1 MKAGVTMSLRDVF
14 LRLRALVA
22 PRRVERELEEELAF
36 HIERETQRHIAAG
49 LSPLDARARALARFG
64 SVPLAAD
71 QCRDAR
77 GTALVDDLARDILY
91 AFRTFRRAPLAA
103 VTIVATVGLGLGL
116 ISVVFTV
123 YNTVFLRADA
133 VRSPG
138 ELFAVERRT
147 GPGAEASLPF
157 TWPEYDAMRRETGV
171 FTDAFAML
179 RHVRTRI
186 EGRLAN
192 STLVTGN
199 FFQVLG
205 VQAALGRPLMPG
217 DDERF
222 AGRPVI
228 VLSHRG
234 WNKLFGGNP
243 AAIGRSLLVNG
254 LPYEIVGVMP
264 EDFRGLGILPPD
276 YWAPLALAGQFRD
289 AYAGREDEIAID
301 VAGRLKPGISR
312 EAATAALTIWASG
325 ITGRPPS
332 RAERASP
339 KLAEALGG
347 GGKTVP
353 GRPASIRLRP
363 SQGTLSASVLQGLV
377 VFSPIFFAFGL
388 ILMIGCANV
397 ANLLLARGVSRQRE
411 IGIRLSL
418 GASRRRIIRQLLTE
432 NLLLAL
438 AAAACGLPVSR
449 LFLQG
454 ALYAVTTMVP
464 PGLLELDLAGYV
476 PAVADWR
483 VLVFLVAGA
492 IFSTAFFGLVPALQ
506 ATRLE
511 LVRTMRG
518 EVTMDARPGRARHA
532 LIVVQVGASALLL
545 ICAVIFLR
553 GAFAAATVDPGV
565 RTIDTVYFAIPDE
578 ARRAALLQAM
588 TAHPLV
594 AAVAASS
601 QPTPA
606 VADTSVS
613 AETTGGRP
621 LVRRSPGEGGTE
633 ISRGLFEQMAVSP
646 EYFEVLDIDVV
657 RGRGFT
663 AAERSVEAGV
673 VVVSD
678 TAARR
683 LWPNRNPVGQVVRLE
698 APQSDPAGA
707 PPRVSAEALSAKV
720 ESSRMFT
727 VVGVVRDLGGGLQ
740 IPDLFAFRGVYLPTG
755 PENHGTSLT
764 LRVRGDLEQA
774 RQALL
779 ERLTSVDPG
788 LGAIHTL
795 RSIAGMQTSILRIA
809 FWMTVVLGGLALVLT
824 VSGLFSVLSYVV
836 EQRAKDIGVRMALG
850 ATPRNVVGLVL
861 SQSLRPVGIGLIAGG
876 GVAAALASVLITTP
890 LASLIGGLVHVFD
903 PVAYAASLLVI
914 VTSCVLAASVPAFRA
929 ARLDPIATL
938 RND

>member
-1 MKAGVTMSLRDVF
+1 MNLRDLF
-14 LRLRALVA
+14 LRVRALSA
-22 PRRVERELEEELAF
+22 PRRVERELDEELAF
-36 HIERETQRHIAAG
+36 HVERETQKHVAEG
-49 LSPLDARARALARFG
+49 LSPAAARARALARFG
-64 SVPLAAD
+64 SMPLAAD

-103 VTIVATVGLGLGL
+103 LTIVATVGLGLGL
-116 ISVVFTV
+116 ISVAFTV
-123 YNTVFLRADA
+123 YNTIFLRADA
-133 VRSPG
+133 VQRPG

-147 GPGAEASLPF
+147 GPDTDASLPF
-157 TWPEYDAMRRETGV
+157 TWPEYDAIRRETNV

-179 RHVRTRI
+179 RPVRTRI
-186 EGRLAN
+186 EGRLAT
-192 STLVTGN
+192 SALVTGN

-205 VQAALGRPLMPG
+205 VQAALGRPLTPM
-217 DDERF
+217 DDQRI

-234 WNKLFGGNP
+234 WTKLFAGDP
-243 AAIGRSLLVNG
+243 TVIGRSLLVNG

-264 EDFRGLGILPPD
+264 EDFRGLWILPPD

-289 AYAGREDEIAID
+289 ASAKSEDEIAID
-301 VAGRLKPGISR
+301 VVGRLKPGISR
-312 EAATAALTIWASG
+312 EAATAGLTIWASAR
-325 ITGRPPS
+325 TDQPPS
-332 RAERASP
+332 RAERAPAS
-339 KLAEALGG
+339 L
-347 GGKTVP
+347 
-353 GRPASIRLRP
+353 ASIRLTP
-363 SQGTLSASVLQGLV
+363 SQGTLSASVLLGLV
-377 VFSPIFFAFGL
+377 IFSPIFFAFGM

-438 AAAACGLPVSR
+438 ASAACGLAVSR

-454 ALYAVTTMVP
+454 TVYTVTSMVP
-464 PGLLELDLAGYV
+464 PGLLEVDLAGYV

-492 IFSTAFFGLVPALQ
+492 IFSTVFFGLVPALQ

-518 EVTMDARPGRARHA
+518 ELTRDARPGRARQA
-532 LIVVQVGASALLL
+532 LIAVQVGASALLL
-545 ICAVIFLR
+545 ICAAIFLR

-565 RTIDTVYFAIPDE
+565 RTIDTVTVAIPNE
-578 ARRAALLQAM
+578 PRRSALLQAVRG
-588 TAHPLV
+588 HPSV

-606 VADTSVS
+606 VAETSIS

-621 LVRRSPGEGGTE
+621 TE
-633 ISRGLFEQMAVSP
+633 ISSRLVDQIAVSP

-663 AAERSVEAGV
+663 PAERSVEAGV

-683 LWPNRNPVGQVVRLE
+683 LWPNRDPVGQVVRLG
-698 APQSDPAGA
+698 APQSDSAGA
-707 PPRVSAEALSAKV
+707 LSRL
-720 ESSRMFT
+720 SHTFT
-727 VVGVVRDLGGGLQ
+727 VVGVVRDVGGGLQ
-740 IPDLFAFRGVYLPTG
+740 FPDLFTFRGVYLPTG
-755 PENHGTSLT
+755 PENLGTSLT
-764 LRVRGDLEQA
+764 LRIRGDLEHG

-779 ERLTSVDPG
+779 ESLTSVDPG
-788 LGAIHTL
+788 LGAINTM

-809 FWMTVVLGGLALVLT
+809 FRVTVVLGGLALVLT
-824 VSGLFSVLSYVV
+824 LSGLFSVLSYVV

-850 ATPRNVVGLVL
+850 ATTRTVVGLVL
-861 SQSLRPVGIGLIAGG
+861 SQSLRPVGIGLMAGG
-876 GVAAALASVLITTP
+876 GLAAALAIVLITTP
-890 LASLIGGLVHVFD
+890 VASLIGGIVHVFD

-914 VTSCVLAASVPAFRA
+914 VTSCVLAAAVPAFRA
-929 ARLDPIATL
+929 ARLDPITTL
-938 RND
+938 RMD

>member
-1 MKAGVTMSLRDVF
+1 MNLRDLF
-14 LRLRALVA
+14 LRVRALAA
-22 PRRVERELEEELAF
+22 PRRVERELDEELAF
-36 HIERETQRHIAAG
+36 HVERETQKHVAEG
-49 LSPLDARARALARFG
+49 LSPAAARARALARFG

-77 GTALVDDLARDILY
+77 GTALVNDLARDVLY

-103 VTIVATVGLGLGL
+103 LTIVATVGLGLGL
-116 ISVVFTV
+116 INVVFTV
-123 YNTVFLRADA
+123 YNTIFLRADA

-147 GPGAEASLPF
+147 GPDTDASLPF
-157 TWPEYDAMRRETGV
+157 TWPEYDAIRRETSV

-179 RHVRTRI
+179 RPVRTRI
-186 EGRLAN
+186 EGLLAN
-192 STLVTGN
+192 SALVTGN

-205 VQAALGRPLMPG
+205 VQAALGRPLTPS
-217 DDERF
+217 DDQRI
-222 AGRPVI
+222 ASRPVI

-234 WNKLFGGNP
+234 WNKLFAGNP
-243 AAIGRSLLVNG
+243 TVIGRSLRVNG

-312 EAATAALTIWASG
+312 EAATAGLTIWASG
-325 ITGRPPS
+325 RTDLPPS
-332 RAERASP
+332 RAQRASAS
-339 KLAEALGG
+339 LAEASGG

-377 VFSPIFFAFGL
+377 IFSPIFFAFGL
-388 ILMIGCANV
+388 ILMIGCTNV

-438 AAAACGLPVSR
+438 AAAACGLGVSR

-464 PGLLELDLAGYV
+464 PGLLEVDLAGYV

-492 IFSTAFFGLVPALQ
+492 IFSTVFFGLVPALQ

-518 EVTMDARPGRARHA
+518 ELTRDARPGRARQA
-532 LIVVQVGASALLL
+532 LIAVQVGASALLL
-545 ICAVIFLR
+545 ICAAIFLR

-565 RTIDTVYFAIPDE
+565 RTIDTVTVAIPNE
-578 ARRAALLQAM
+578 PRRAALLQAV
-588 TAHPLV
+588 TAHPSV

-601 QPTPA
+601 QPTRA

-613 AETTGGRP
+613 AEATAGGPTEMLSR
-621 LVRRSPGEGGTE
+621 LVD
-633 ISRGLFEQMAVSP
+633 QMAVSP

-663 AAERSVEAGV
+663 QAERTAEAGV
-673 VVVSD
+673 LVVSE
-678 TAARR
+678 TVARQ
-683 LWPNRNPVGQVVRLE
+683 LWPNRDAVGQVVHLQP
-698 APQSDPAGA
+698 PQSGSPGA
-707 PPRVSAEALSAKV
+707 P
-720 ESSRMFT
+720 SRPSHTFT
-727 VVGVVRDLGGGLQ
+727 VVGVVRDVGGGLQ
-740 IPDLFAFRGVYLPTG
+740 FPDLFAFQGVYLPIG
-755 PENHGTSLT
+755 PENPGTSLT
-764 LRVRGDLEQA
+764 LRIRGDPEQA
-774 RQALL
+774 RQVLL

-788 LGAIHTL
+788 LGAINTM

-809 FWMTVVLGGLALVLT
+809 FWVTVVLGGLALVLT
-824 VSGLFSVLSYVV
+824 LSGLFSVLSYVV

-850 ATPRNVVGLVL
+850 ATTRNVVGLVL

-876 GVAAALASVLITTP
+876 GLAAALAIVLITTP
-890 LASLIGGLVHVFD
+890 VASLIGGIVHVFD

-938 RND
+938 RMD